1 MQTDTPAAAA
11 LRRHR
16 FALFLMWLTPLMW
29 SSNYIIARAAN
40 GVIAPH
46 MLALGR
52 WGLALLL
59 MLPFAWSGLVAARPH
74 WRREWKQML
83 VLGALGMWICGAI
96 VYLGAQTTSAVNIG
110 LIYAAAPVA
119 IAFFGARLLHETVTP
134 VQRVGMLL
142 AFSGVVFVIA
152 KGDAANL
159 LSVRFTAG
167 DGWILLAMASWVA
180 YTVLQQRWPSAL
192 GASARLAAITMGGVV
207 VLLPFTLAE
216 ALLTD
221 LPPFSLQA
229 LGLVVLAAVLPGF
242 LSYRAYAFMLQELG
256 TARAGLVL
264 YLGPVYAAGTAWAL
278 LGEPPQWFHGV
289 GAALI
294 LPSIYLATRG
304 RRPPA

>member
-1 MQTDTPAAAA
+1 MQTATDLIA

-16 FALFLMWLTPLMW
+16 FALALMWLTPLMW
-29 SSNYIIARAAN
+29 SSNYIIARAAH

-46 MLALGR
+46 TLALGR

-59 MLPFAWSGLVAARPH
+59 MLPFAWAELVAVYPQ
-74 WRREWKQML
+74 WRREWKQLL

-119 IAFFGARLLHETVTP
+119 IAFFGARLLHETVSG
-134 VQRVGMLL
+134 VQRLGMLL
-142 AFSGVVFVIA
+142 AFCGVLFVIA

-159 LSVRFTAG
+159 LAVRFTAG

-180 YTVLQQRWPSAL
+180 YTVLQQRWRSVL
-192 GASARLAAITMGGVV
+192 GAGARLAAVTLGGVV

-216 ALLTD
+216 VLLTD
-221 LPPFSLQA
+221 LPPFSTQA
-229 LGLVVLAAVLPGF
+229 VLLVVLAAVLPGF
-242 LSYRAYAFMLQELG
+242 LSYRAYAYMLQELG

-264 YLGPVYAAGTAWAL
+264 YLGPVYAAFTAWVL
-278 LGEPPQWFHGV
+278 LGEAPQWFHGV